1 MCEQWLVFCFDQIVD
16 KYAVVFVQMY
26 LFNTIFVKNA
36 ILWQGWSEVE
46 RQLVEKVAVFTVTK
60 LNRES

>member
-16 KYAVVFVQMY
+16 KYDVVFVQMY

-36 ILWQGWSEVE
+36 ILWEGWSEVE

>member
-16 KYAVVFVQMY
+16 KYDVVFVQMY
-26 LFNTIFVKNA
+26 LFNRIFVKNA

-46 RQLVEKVAVFTVTK
+46 RQLVEEVVVFTVTK

>member
-16 KYAVVFVQMY
+16 KYDVVFVQMY

>member
-1 MCEQWLVFCFDQIVD
+1 MCEQWQVFCFDQIVD
-16 KYAVVFVQMY
+16 KYDVVFVQMY

>member
-16 KYAVVFVQMY
+16 KYDVVFVQMY
-26 LFNTIFVKNA
+26 LFNRIFVKNA
-36 ILWQGWSEVE
+36 ILWHGWSEVE
-46 RQLVEKVAVFTVTK
+46 RQLVEEVVVFTVTK

>member
-1 MCEQWLVFCFDQIVD
+1 MCEQWLVFCFDQVVD
-16 KYAVVFVQMY
+16 KYDVVFVQMY

>member
-16 KYAVVFVQMY
+16 KYDVVFVQMY

-46 RQLVEKVAVFTVTK
+46 RQLVEKGAVFTVTK

>member
-16 KYAVVFVQMY
+16 KYDVVFVQMY
-26 LFNTIFVKNA
+26 LFNTIFVKKA